1 MRYLSI
7 IILLFT
13 MISCNNN
20 ENVVVV
26 YTTVD
31 QVFSEPILKDFEKE
45 TGIIVKSVFD
55 TEETKSTGVL
65 NRLIAEKD
73 NPQCD
78 LFWSGDPVRTI
89 VLKNKGITEAYQSET
104 ARDINSI
111 FKDVD
116 AHWIGFSARARVLI
130 YNKELLK
137 ENLLPKSIFDLTKD
151 TLKGKVAIANP
162 LFGTTTFHIA
172 SLFSIL
178 GDEKAKQL
186 LQDFKNNNIVIA
198 SSNGDV
204 KKRVVQAEV
213 FCGLTDTDDAFEAI
227 KEGANVGVVFLDQD
241 GIGTLVMPNT
251 VNLIGES
258 KHQANAK
265 KLMNYL
271 LSKNTESKLAKS
283 CAQMPLHKGVEMP
296 KGVPSLDHIVPMQI
310 DYQKTAQ
317 KLEDIQTYLKDWVE
331 D

>member
-1 MRYLSI
+1 M
-7 IILLFT
+7 
-13 MISCNNN
+13 
-20 ENVVVV
+20 
-26 YTTVD
+26 
-31 QVFSEPILKDFEKE
+31 
-45 TGIIVKSVFD
+45 
-55 TEETKSTGVL
+55 
-65 NRLIAEKD
+65 
-73 NPQCD
+73 
-78 LFWSGDPVRTI
+78 
-89 VLKNKGITEAYQSET
+89 
-104 ARDINSI
+104 
-111 FKDVD
+111 
-116 AHWIGFSARARVLI
+116 
-130 YNKELLK
+130 
-137 ENLLPKSIFDLTKD
+137 
-151 TLKGKVAIANP
+151 
-162 LFGTTTFHIA
+162 FGTTTFHIA

-271 LSKNTESKLAKS
+271 ILGLIFLLLILKL
-283 CAQMPLHKGVEMP
+283 
-296 KGVPSLDHIVPMQI
+296 
-310 DYQKTAQ
+310 
-317 KLEDIQTYLKDWVE
+317 
-331 D
+331 